1 MRIEEIFDNLTD
13 TLKEYAN
20 IKAVSIKI
28 SLVEK
33 LSLLARDIFSTLII
47 FLLTAAALIFAS
59 MAIMILI
66 ARQIGFL
73 YGSLLVCAI
82 LTSVAITI
90 YIFRKRLFINMFI
103 ARFSRI
109 FFDEDTNNEK
119 DELLKNK
126 QHQRTAQCKE
136 RK

>member
-1 MRIEEIFDNLTD
+1 MRIEEKFDNLTD

-20 IKAVSIKI
+20 IKAVSIKL

-47 FLLTAAALIFAS
+47 FLLTAAAIIFAS
-59 MAIMILI
+59 IAIMILI
-66 ARQIGFL
+66 ARQIGFM

-82 LTSVAITI
+82 LTSAAVTV

-109 FFDEDTNNEK
+109 FFDKDTNNKK
-119 DELLKNK
+119 DGLRKNK
-126 QHQRTAQCKE
+126 QHQ
-136 RK
+136 